1 MAIPSGSGTEV
12 LKRGFA
18 EQCTAD
24 GYTYF
29 NWDGST
35 ESSATEVAVPANH
48 IITLLS
54 FTMCDLDN
62 AVNTFTLQYYFAST
76 ALGILQGQS
85 VGAYQTFVWN
95 EKMVL
100 TAGDK
105 LRIHTPAGA
114 NFDLYFSFIDQ
125 DWS

>member
-1 MAIPSGSGTEV
+1 
-12 LKRGFA
+12 
-18 EQCTAD
+18 
-24 GYTYF
+24 
-29 NWDGST
+29 
-35 ESSATEVAVPANH
+35 
-48 IITLLS
+48 
-54 FTMCDLDN
+54 MCDLDN

>member
-12 LKRGFA
+12 LKRGWC
-18 EQCTAD
+18 EECTIN

-35 ESSATEVAVPANH
+35 ESSSTEVAVPANH
-48 IITLLS
+48 IITLLG
-54 FTMCDLDN
+54 FTMCDVDN
-62 AVNTFTLQYYFAST
+62 AQNAFTLQYYDGST
-76 ALGILQGQS
+76 ATGILQAQS
-85 VGAYQTFVWN
+85 VPAYGTFVWN

-105 LRIHTPAGA
+105 LRIHTSAGT